1 MNTLFAKAYMVLIAL
16 LKFIEVYSN
25 ILITNLTKLKSRS
38 LKVLQA
44 RGLFINDFIQVQPN
58 CDIWG

>member
-1 MNTLFAKAYMVLIAL
+1 MVLIAL

-44 RGLFINDFIQVQPN
+44 RGLFINDFIQVQPF
-58 CDIWG
+58 CDTWG

>member
-16 LKFIEVYSN
+16 LKFIEVHSN

-44 RGLFINDFIQVQPN
+44 RGLFINDLIQVQPF
-58 CDIWG
+58 CDTWG